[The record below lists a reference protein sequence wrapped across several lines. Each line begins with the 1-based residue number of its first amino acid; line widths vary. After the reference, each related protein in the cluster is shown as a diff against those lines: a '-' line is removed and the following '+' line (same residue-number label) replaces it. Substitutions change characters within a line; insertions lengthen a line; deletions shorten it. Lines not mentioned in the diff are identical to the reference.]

1 MGLLDKAAREKNKT
15 AGRPG
20 ITTASPRAKKDAA
33 AVGGGQGREQGSLL
47 PRPEPE
53 LIEAMIADFGGIGEI
68 AGVRIARPKAARA
81 APGSDPA
88 APIAKALGTALGA
101 EAFLFMNS
109 AWILAFCDPEL
120 PWEPGIYAAQLGTS
134 LRRSIP
140 HRAGT
145 GDLGIE
151 VLRFQLSAPRFS
163 TELARFIGE

>member
-15 AGRPG
+15 AGRTTV
-20 ITTASPRAKKDAA
+20 TTASPRAKRDGA
-33 AVGGGQGREQGSLL
+33 AVGGGQGSRL
-47 PRPEPE
+47 PRPEPD
-53 LIEAMIADFGGIGEI
+53 LIKAMIADFGGIGEI
-68 AGVRIARPKAARA
+68 AGVRIARPKAAKT
-81 APGSDPA
+81 APATDPA
-88 APIAKALGTALGA
+88 SSIARALETALGA

-120 PWEPGIYAAQLGTS
+120 PWEPGIFAAQLGTS
-134 LRRSIP
+134 LRRSLP

-151 VLRFQLSAPRFS
+151 VLRFQLSAPRIS